1 MKKTVGLAASP
12 GAQMHGTVNRMH
24 VIAGGRNG
32 VLLRV
37 RSFRLVL
44 PIFLMPSALR
54 GIASFARY
62 MRHPKLV
69 LRPGRKC
76 SVSQHALG
84 SCDAAPSRARRL
96 LACES
101 EPHRSKLR
109 EALQQLSFGDRE
121 RLWVYLLRGS
131 VTDAGPRRCVAS
143 LMPSYISV
151 VLGKS

>member
-1 MKKTVGLAASP
+1 M
-12 GAQMHGTVNRMH
+12 
-24 VIAGGRNG
+24 
-32 VLLRV
+32 LLRV
-37 RSFRLVL
+37 RCFRLVC

-76 SVSQHALG
+76 SVFQHALG
-84 SCDAAPSRARRL
+84 SCDAAPSLARRL

-109 EALQQLSFGDRE
+109 EALQQLSFDDRD
-121 RLWVYLLRGS
+121 VYL
-131 VTDAGPRRCVAS
+131 V
-143 LMPSYISV
+143 
-151 VLGKS
+151 